1 MRTRLATTAILLLA
15 LALAGCG
22 DDDGAD
28 PFGPGAVGN
37 PDGADDAVNDILDD
51 LADGSFD
58 EGDLEDLTDAA
69 QDMAESF
76 GDSGSGTVSINGD
89 TIEFTSEICFA
100 GQGDFTIEGA
110 GTASD
115 GTPVWV
121 SIDRTEESREEL
133 AEYLDENTLELLYG
147 DAELIITSQLT
158 LEYGKSELF
167 GDAPDGLPDFDA
179 SNAVSGDDSIEIV
192 VDGQSATG
200 SGSATD
206 FNGVAGDFGERFDF
220 TFSAACG

>member
-1 MRTRLATTAILLLA
+1 MAIPLLA

-22 DDDGAD
+22 DDGGAEV
-28 PFGPGAVGN
+28 FGPGAAGN
-37 PDGADDAVNDILDD
+37 PGGADDAVNDILED

-76 GDSGSGTVSINGD
+76 GDSGAGTVSINGD

-121 SIDRTEESREEL
+121 SIDRSEETREEL

-147 DAELIITSQLT
+147 DAETIITSQLT

-167 GDAPDGLPDFDA
+167 GDAPDDLPDFDA
-179 SNAVSGDDSIEIV
+179 SNVVAGEDSIEIV

-206 FNGVAGDFGERFDF
+206 FNGIAGEFGERFDF